1 MNDGDVRPMDE
12 SGGDA
17 LQSQMDAP
25 HRHAVKKGLRA
36 IRGDREQIKLP
47 PSWQNLPITE
57 VLQV

>member
-1 MNDGDVRPMDE
+1 MLCREMN
-12 SGGDA
+12 
-17 LQSQMDAP
+17 AP

-47 PSWQNLPITE
+47 PSWQNLPLTE

>member
-1 MNDGDVRPMDE
+1 MTVIFGQRRSPAAMLCREMN
-12 SGGDA
+12 
-17 LQSQMDAP
+17 AP

-47 PSWQNLPITE
+47 PSWQNLPLTE